1 MSPARLLA
9 PVISRL
15 RGFVRGN
22 DGISAVEFAIVLPFM
37 IFLYVGGV
45 EAGEAL
51 AIDYKTTITARAVA
65 DLATQYVSINNTTM
79 ATILGASSQI
89 IAPYP
94 TATIVV
100 TVSEV
105 SIDANGKATIAWS
118 DSLNGT
124 ARPVGQVV
132 TLPTAIDTANTWL
145 IWGEVTYSYT
155 PQIGQIMI
163 GTWPIYENVLLY
175 PRLSSSITRLNS

>member
-1 MSPARLLA
+1 MS
-9 PVISRL
+9 S
-15 RGFVRGN
+15 
-22 DGISAVEFAIVLPFM
+22 
-37 IFLYVGGV
+37 
-45 EAGEAL
+45 
-51 AIDYKTTITARAVA
+51 
-65 DLATQYVSINNTTM
+65 
-79 ATILGASSQI
+79 ILGASSSI

-94 TATIVV
+94 SATIVV

-105 SIDANGKATIAWS
+105 SVAANGTATITWS

-132 TLPTAIDTANTWL
+132 TVPPAIDTPNTAL

-163 GTWPIYENVLLY
+163 GTWPIYENVFLY
-175 PRLSSSITRLNS
+175 PRLSASVTRVNS